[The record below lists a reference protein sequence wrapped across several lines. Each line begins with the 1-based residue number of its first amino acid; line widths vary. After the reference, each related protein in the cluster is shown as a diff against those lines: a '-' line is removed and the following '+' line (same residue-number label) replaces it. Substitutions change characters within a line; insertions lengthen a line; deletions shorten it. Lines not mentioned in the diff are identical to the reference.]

1 MGGGIGI
8 GFFELII
15 IGVAGLALL
24 GLVGGIIAATVMASS
39 SRDREG
45 R

>member
-1 MGGGIGI
+1 MSGFGIGI
-8 GFFELII
+8 WELII
-15 IGVAGLALL
+15 IAVAGLSLV
-24 GLVGGIIAATVMASS
+24 GVVGGIIAATVIASS

>member
-1 MGGGIGI
+1 MGGFGI

-15 IGVAGLALL
+15 IAVAGLALV
-24 GLVGGIIAATVMASS
+24 GVVGGIIAATVIASS
-39 SRDREG
+39 SRDREK